1 MKKKES
7 PKKMWGGRF
16 SGKTHARVEAFT
28 ASIPFDRRLYA
39 QDIEGSLAWARALEH
54 AKVLSRTEA
63 RKIGTGLRDVR
74 KAIEAGRAEFSVKD
88 EDIHTA
94 VERLLTERIGDLAGK
109 LHTGRSRNDQVAL
122 DLRLFLREQT
132 DAVIGNIRELSAALA
147 GQAGKHLDTVI
158 PGYTHLQRAQPVRLA
173 HHLLAYLEMLDRDQS
188 RFLDIRRRL
197 NVLPLGSGALAGTNY
212 PIDRAALARVLGFDS
227 VTENSMDAVSD
238 RDGAIE
244 WISAASILMM
254 HLSRFCEELILWGSE
269 EFGFADLPEAFC
281 TGSSLMPQ
289 KLNPD
294 VPELIRG
301 KTGRVYG
308 NLIGLLT
315 VMKAL
320 PLAYNKDLQEDKEA
334 VFDTVDTARD
344 SLEVLAAMVPG
355 IRFRRDRM
363 KTAARDSLLLATEV
377 ADYLVGKGLPFRKA
391 HEVTGGIVRYCLE
404 KKRDLA
410 GLSLA
415 EFQRFSNRFQND
427 IKKFLRAEAALER
440 KKTKG
445 ATAKSRV
452 VKRLRAFEKSLGKK
466 RKT

>member
-1 MKKKES
+1 
-7 PKKMWGGRF
+7 
-16 SGKTHARVEAFT
+16 
-28 ASIPFDRRLYA
+28 
-39 QDIEGSLAWARALEH
+39 
-54 AKVLSRTEA
+54 
-63 RKIGTGLRDVR
+63 
-74 KAIEAGRAEFSVKD
+74 
-88 EDIHTA
+88 
-94 VERLLTERIGDLAGK
+94 
-109 LHTGRSRNDQVAL
+109 
-122 DLRLFLREQT
+122 
-132 DAVIGNIRELSAALA
+132 
-147 GQAGKHLDTVI
+147 
-158 PGYTHLQRAQPVRLA
+158 
-173 HHLLAYLEMLDRDQS
+173 
-188 RFLDIRRRL
+188 
-197 NVLPLGSGALAGTNY
+197 
-212 PIDRAALARVLGFDS
+212 
-227 VTENSMDAVSD
+227 
-238 RDGAIE
+238 
-244 WISAASILMM
+244 
-254 HLSRFCEELILWGSE
+254 
-269 EFGFADLPEAFC
+269 
-281 TGSSLMPQ
+281 
-289 KLNPD
+289 PD

-315 VMKAL
+315 VMTAL

-377 ADYLVGKGLPFRKA
+377 SDYLVGKGLPFRKA
-391 HEVTGGIVRYCLE
+391 HEVTGGIVRFCLE

-440 KKTKG
+440 KNTKG